1 MKKWILVIDFV
12 LDVGRKRRD
21 TAEKEEAGEGK
32 MYKPNYKDYQN
43 TTIAPE
49 KSQADEAFILKW
61 KI

>member
-1 MKKWILVIDFV
+1 M
-12 LDVGRKRRD
+12 GRKRRD